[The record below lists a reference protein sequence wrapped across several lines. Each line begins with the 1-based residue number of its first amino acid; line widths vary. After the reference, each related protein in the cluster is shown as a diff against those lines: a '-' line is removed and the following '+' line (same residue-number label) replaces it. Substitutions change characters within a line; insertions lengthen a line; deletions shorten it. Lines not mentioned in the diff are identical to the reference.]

1 MSTAVQYLFFPYLP
15 SWPGQG
21 QLYLETPV
29 KRILLNIK
37 QAALEYGYQYKNNTP
52 CTYAYF

>member
-15 SWPGQG
+15 SWLGQG
-21 QLYLETPV
+21 QLYLVTPV